1 MVNRKFISDTKG
13 GFKKPTSGDVE
24 LLKPLALLQYQYMH
38 PEKENVFFE
47 EVTLTEEETL
57 AGSNAHRIR
66 QGIPETSLR
75 IANFLMISV
84 AKSSCMERILD
95 LCRQRQ
101 QHVYEDYDVLY
112 TTGPDITS
120 SAVSLAQIDGKAS
133 SLQIISKSES
143 RDIFFHHCVG
153 HWWNSTQ

>member
-1 MVNRKFISDTKG
+1 MRQIPNFVHILWREADLLQIMSDGESKVYFRYQRRIQKADFGRYIILLHYG
-13 GFKKPTSGDVE
+13 GIYIDIDVE
-24 LLKPLALLQYQYMH
+24 ILQPSALLQYQYMH

-66 QGIPETSLR
+66 QGVPETSLR

-101 QHVYEDYDVLY
+101 QHVYEDYDVL
-112 TTGPDITS
+112 
-120 SAVSLAQIDGKAS
+120 
-133 SLQIISKSES
+133 
-143 RDIFFHHCVG
+143 
-153 HWWNSTQ
+153 